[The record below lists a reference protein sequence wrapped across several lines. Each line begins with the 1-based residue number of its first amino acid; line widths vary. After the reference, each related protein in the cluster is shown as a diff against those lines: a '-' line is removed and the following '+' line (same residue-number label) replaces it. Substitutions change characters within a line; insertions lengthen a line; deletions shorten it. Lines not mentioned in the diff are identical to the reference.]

1 MGRVMSDEA
10 MHKGSGMVRSAL
22 VAALAAAG
30 MLALFGMIG
39 VGVVASIASGTAERI
54 AENERLATLR
64 NIHEL
69 IDEHTYDNDIFNDV
83 THVTDA
89 QLLGSTDSLPV
100 YRARRE
106 GAPIA
111 LIMTAVA
118 PDGYNGRIK
127 LLIGIDYHATVKG
140 VRVLNHHETPGLGD
154 GIEVEKSDWI
164 RRFVGKSLS
173 DPVKAK
179 WAVRKDGGTFD
190 QFTGATITPRAVVKA
205 VRHALEYYLQHR
217 DQLFAVN
224 PEVAR

>member
-10 MHKGSGMVRSAL
+10 MNTGAGMVRSAL
-22 VAALAAAG
+22 IAAG
-30 MLALFGMIG
+30 VLALFGMIG

-83 THVTDA
+83 TSVSHA
-89 QLLGSTDSLPV
+89 QLLGSTELLPV

-127 LLIGIDYHATVKG
+127 LLIGIDYNATVKG

-173 DPVKAK
+173 DPIKAK
-179 WAVRKDGGTFD
+179 WAVRKDGGAFD

-205 VRHALEYYLQHR
+205 VRHALEYYLLHR
-217 DQLFAVN
+217 EQLFAVN